1 MCGLTKETVLAVAES
16 RHPHI
21 VHTALPQ
28 KTAKSSAS
36 HMADCRVVLFAW
48 CKPGGVLRLAAS
60 PVRLLSFPPFLC
72 EIVVI

>member
-1 MCGLTKETVLAVAES
+1 
-16 RHPHI
+16 
-21 VHTALPQ
+21 
-28 KTAKSSAS
+28 
-36 HMADCRVVLFAW
+36 MADRRVVLFAW